1 MRIMF
6 DEGRKQVEPKTLYN
20 DPQRFLIFGLA
31 NLIYNQPI
39 SVKFSVS
46 IILYFKSI
54 ENLGTHIHQKYKDR
68 LENGQDVGC
77 FALTE
82 LGHGS
87 NVRSIQT
94 TAHYDVKTEE
104 FVINT
109 PEDMAMKFWIGGA
122 AKTATMAVVFA

>member
-54 ENLGTHIHQKYKDR
+54 ENLGTQIHQKYKDR
-68 LENGQDVGC
+68 LENG
-77 FALTE
+77 
-82 LGHGS
+82 
-87 NVRSIQT
+87 
-94 TAHYDVKTEE
+94 
-104 FVINT
+104 
-109 PEDMAMKFWIGGA
+109 
-122 AKTATMAVVFA
+122 

>member
-54 ENLGTHIHQKYKDR
+54 ENLGTQIHQKYKDR